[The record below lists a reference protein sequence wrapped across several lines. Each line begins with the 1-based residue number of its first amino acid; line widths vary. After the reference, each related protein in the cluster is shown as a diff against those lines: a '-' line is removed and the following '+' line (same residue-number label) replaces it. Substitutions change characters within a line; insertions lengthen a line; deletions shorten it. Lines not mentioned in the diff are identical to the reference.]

1 MPRKWLDRV
10 PWNNKPDAGSVR
22 ADGNR
27 DKNSSS
33 PANVEKEN
41 PMPALP
47 LPTQKEVTGESA
59 ASIQV
64 ELLPME
70 DIYRAAGVTVP
81 RRGYSII
88 KVVEMLGSQHIR
100 SLSPEMKRVAVLMAL
115 DAAGIPL
122 DEVLQD
128 AKARQEA
135 LNLYEAEQRTRAEA
149 EWERRAEEN
158 AQIEAE
164 LERIKAHHMARI
176 NRNLEGVAR
185 EKASFEAWVA
195 LKQKESQGMGEAAE
209 LCLKPPVAAPAS
221 SPTPLSDILQA
232 KASAKTV

>member
-1 MPRKWLDRV
+1 
-10 PWNNKPDAGSVR
+10 
-22 ADGNR
+22 
-27 DKNSSS
+27 
-33 PANVEKEN
+33 
-41 PMPALP
+41 MPALP
-47 LPTQKEVTGESA
+47 LPTQKDVTGEPA

-88 KVVEMLGSQHIR
+88 RVVEMLGSQHIR

-149 EWERRAEEN
+149 EWERKAEEN

-195 LKQKESQGMGEAAE
+195 LKQKESQSMGEAAE
-209 LCLKPPVAAPAS
+209 LCLKPPTAAPAS
-221 SPTPLSDILQA
+221 TPTPLSDILQA